1 MGRVASP
8 SFTQVTLTPVLSVEY
23 VDKAYKRGAGV
34 TSGVTSGFAQHTQA
48 LPSVDGRGPEWP
60 QHGLHVQ
67 KHCPQWF
74 SGGVFAEEQSRLA
87 DV

>member
-8 SFTQVTLTPVLSVEY
+8 SFTQVPLTPVLSVEY
-23 VDKAYKRGAGV
+23 VDKAYKRGI
-34 TSGVTSGFAQHTQA
+34 GVTSGFAQHTQA

-60 QHGLHVQ
+60 QYGLHVQ
-67 KHCPQWF
+67 KHCLQWF
-74 SGGVFAEEQSRLA
+74 SGGAFAEVWAGLS